1 MMTVDIRNEANNF
14 YDQAMAAAK
23 EARMEESICLFSKAL
38 SYLPFE
44 GLYYRYRGHRHLNVR
59 EFDEGAADL
68 ELGSRLIPENW
79 DVWYH
84 LGLSYYL
91 RGEYERA
98 AKAYQRCLELTDTQD
113 SMIAIVDWYWMTLS
127 HLGKTEQAQALLE
140 KVSPEDDPGEN
151 VAYFKRVLL
160 YKGVNSVE
168 ETMSFFKNEAEE
180 EMTRITCGYGFG
192 NYLRLQGDE
201 ESAKAVW
208 NELLALAG
216 DSRAMYA
223 FACLAAEVE
232 LGRV

>member
-1 MMTVDIRNEANNF
+1 MIVEIREEAKNY
-14 YDQAMAAAK
+14 YDQGMAAAK
-23 EARMEESICLFSKAL
+23 DAKMEESIRLFSKAL

-44 GLYYRYRGHRHLNVR
+44 GLYYRFRGHRHLNLR

-91 RGEYERA
+91 RGEFERA

-113 SMIAIVDWYWMTLS
+113 AMIAIVDWYWMTLMQ
-127 HLGKTEQAQALLE
+127 LGHTEQAQALLG

-160 YKGVNSVE
+160 YKGLNSIE
-168 ETMSFFKNEAEE
+168 ETMAFFKNETEE
-180 EMTRITCGYGFG
+180 AMNRITCGYGFG
-192 NYLRLQGDE
+192 NYLRLNGDE
-201 ESAKAVW
+201 TGAKAIW
-208 NELLALAG
+208 NELLSMAG
-216 DSRAMYA
+216 ESKAKYA

-232 LGRV
+232 LGKA